1 MKAGMVM
8 LTIRQTSSA
17 WAAVVALILV
27 SAPAHAQQKIRL
39 GLLPISEVLGAVIAD
54 REGYFKA
61 EGLDVEISKF
71 ESGAAA
77 VSVLQAGRVD
87 IAFANPVS
95 AMQAIEQGLN
105 AVVLAPGA
113 VIRSAPPD
121 TTTAL
126 LALKDNVKSIKDLE
140 GKRVAVNVINSSVWL
155 HVAAT
160 LDQRGVDWRKVR
172 FTEIPF
178 PQMNDPLLN
187 GQVDAVTQ
195 VDPFRSVMMAT
206 GKVEILAWTY
216 VEAAPGTDVSQYITL
231 APWAEKNHDTAV
243 KFVRAVLKGVQFAST
258 NEAATRDINQAWT
271 GLNPAFKDKVLLP
284 QLGTAVNV
292 AGMAQTMQL
301 MQKFGLLKAPIDISK
316 RVFVMP

>member
-1 MKAGMVM
+1 
-8 LTIRQTSSA
+8 
-17 WAAVVALILV
+17 
-27 SAPAHAQQKIRL
+27 
-39 GLLPISEVLGAVIAD
+39 
-54 REGYFKA
+54 
-61 EGLDVEISKF
+61 
-71 ESGAAA
+71 
-77 VSVLQAGRVD
+77 
-87 IAFANPVS
+87 
-95 AMQAIEQGLN
+95 MQAIEQGLD
-105 AVVLAPGA
+105 AVVLAAGA

-206 GKVEILAWTY
+206 GKVEILGWTY
-216 VEAAPGTDVSQYITL
+216 VEAAPGTDVSQYVTL

-292 AGMAQTMQL
+292 AGMARTMQL
-301 MQKFGLLKAPIDISK
+301 MQKFGLLKQPIDISK